1 MPNSDTS
8 HLKGL
13 VKSHRVALSPT
24 DRQASLM
31 LEHAGWARVAA
42 NWARGRFQLA
52 WFGQTDERN
61 ADAWYAHVDV
71 NPDGGQWLSDMDLRK
86 DFNAVKADLFEWS
99 GGLSQYVAKNAV
111 IHMGRGLDAWGEYC
125 KERKCGK
132 PRRKTGFPPVR
143 KRYRKLAFTP
153 SNGRNSIRVDG
164 RQVRLPRIGWVRLRE
179 ELRFEGDILSVTVS
193 RTAGRWFASFTV
205 DTCEPAPALR
215 SGPDVGIDMG
225 VKTLATLWDGEEK
238 TLLANPK
245 ALEQALADLRATQKA
260 IGRSVKVNGRA
271 CTRNRRRLYDQLAR
285 QHARVARIRSDHH
298 HKATTQIAK
307 RGGSVTV
314 ETLNVDGMKRNR
326 RLARAI
332 SDTGMAEFVR
342 QLEYKCHWYGTEFRR
357 VDRWYP
363 SSRTCSECGAVKQSL
378 LLSERTYR
386 CNLCGFECD
395 RDENAARNIQAFGR
409 PGRPSADAETRKTD
423 CGSHG
428 RRSIHQTAEHAIPT
442 GIAGSA

>member
-1 MPNSDTS
+1 
-8 HLKGL
+8 
-13 VKSHRVALSPT
+13 
-24 DRQASLM
+24 
-31 LEHAGWARVAA
+31 
-42 NWARGRFQLA
+42 
-52 WFGQTDERN
+52 
-61 ADAWYAHVDV
+61 
-71 NPDGGQWLSDMDLRK
+71 
-86 DFNAVKADLFEWS
+86 
-99 GGLSQYVAKNAV
+99 
-111 IHMGRGLDAWGEYC
+111 MGRGLDAWGEYC
-125 KERKCGK
+125 KERKRGK

-153 SNGRNSIRVDG
+153 SNGRNSIKVDG
-164 RQVRLPRIGWVRLRE
+164 PNVRLPRIGWVRMRE

-205 DTCEPAPALR
+205 DTCEPVPDPKPGPAI
-215 SGPDVGIDMG
+215 GIDMG
-225 VKTLATLWDGEEK
+225 VKTLATLWDGGEK
-238 TLLANPK
+238 TMIANPK

-260 IGRSVKVNGRA
+260 IARSVKVNGRA

-285 QHARVARIRSDHH
+285 QHARVARIRADHH

-342 QLEYKCHWYGTEFRR
+342 QLAYKCHWYGTEFRR

-395 RDENAARNIQAFGR
+395 RDENAARNLQAFGR
-409 PGRPSADAETRKTD
+409 PGRPSADAETRRTD
-423 CGSHG
+423 CGAHG